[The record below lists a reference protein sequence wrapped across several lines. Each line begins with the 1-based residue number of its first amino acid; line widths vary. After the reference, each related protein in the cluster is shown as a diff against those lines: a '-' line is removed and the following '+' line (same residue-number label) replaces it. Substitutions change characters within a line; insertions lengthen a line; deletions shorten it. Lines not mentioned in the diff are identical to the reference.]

1 MAVCRGCGQNLCTQA
16 GVSMPEQTK
25 PLMEKDKS
33 LGGGGMLK
41 GKAGPVGS
49 CWPGL
54 SPHAVTSSMDPRSLR
69 LLNANPAFQVYLSLG
84 RCIFKEGGRNIFY
97 LAVY

>member
-33 LGGGGMLK
+33 LGGGDAERK
-41 GKAGPVGS
+41 GGPSGQLLARA
-49 CWPGL
+49 L
-54 SPHAVTSSMDPRSLR
+54 SPCCY
-69 LLNANPAFQVYLSLG
+69 F
-84 RCIFKEGGRNIFY
+84 
-97 LAVY
+97 

>member
-33 LGGGGMLK
+33 LGGGGDAERK
-41 GKAGPVGS
+41 GGPSGQLLARA
-49 CWPGL
+49 L
-54 SPHAVTSSMDPRSLR
+54 SPCCY
-69 LLNANPAFQVYLSLG
+69 F
-84 RCIFKEGGRNIFY
+84 
-97 LAVY
+97 